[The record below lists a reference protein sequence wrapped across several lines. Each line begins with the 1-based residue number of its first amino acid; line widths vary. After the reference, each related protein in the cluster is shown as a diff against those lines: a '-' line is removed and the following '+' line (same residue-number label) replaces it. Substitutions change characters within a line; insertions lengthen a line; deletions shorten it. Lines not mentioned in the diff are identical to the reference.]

1 MSITNADLSQALGR
15 ARARWDGLL
24 AALAKEHPEIAPE
37 WHRSSVKAGWSLRV
51 KLRGRTIL
59 YMIPGEGTFQAA
71 LVFGDKALAAIR
83 AGGFPAPVLQLL
95 SEARKY
101 AEGTG
106 IRLEVKTQKDIA
118 VVVKLAAVKVAH

>member
-1 MSITNADLSQALGR
+1 MNLTLGR
-15 ARARWDGLL
+15 AKARWDGLL
-24 AALAKEHPEIAPE
+24 AALAKEYPDIAPE
-37 WHRSSVKAGWSLRV
+37 WHRSSVKAKWSLRV

-71 LVFGDKALAAIR
+71 LVFGGKALEAIR
-83 AGGFPAPVLQLL
+83 AGGFPAHVLQLL

-118 VVVKLAAVKVAH
+118 VIVKLAPVKVAH